1 MKVLKQ
7 MVSHTILFLSV
18 VFWIVHK
25 NNLREKWSDIPRILQ
40 NTVELSRVGSFLYN

>member
-7 MVSHTILFLSV
+7 TFSHMILFLIV

-25 NNLREKWSDIPRILQ
+25 NNLREKWNDIARVLQ
-40 NTVELSRVGSFLYN
+40 NTLELNWVGSFLYN